1 MPSPLY
7 TTDILKLAVSTA
19 SIGRLLTPDGSAERR
34 SQLCGSRIIVDVML
48 NDTGQISA
56 LGMEVRACAFGQA
69 SSALLAQ
76 HAVGKSLAEIE
87 AARDELS
94 AYLAGNRETPGQ
106 WPGLGIFD
114 IARIHSARH
123 PSIRLPFEAAADAV
137 RMASSP

>member
-7 TTDILKLAVSTA
+7 TTDMLKLAVSTA
-19 SIGRLLTPDGSAERR
+19 TIERLPTPQGSAERR
-34 SQLCGSRIIVDVML
+34 SQLCGSRVVVDVIL
-48 NDTGQISA
+48 NGTGQISA

-76 HAVGKSLAEIE
+76 HAIGKSLVEIE

-94 AYLAGNRETPGQ
+94 AYLAGCRDTPGQ

-114 IARIHSARH
+114 VARDHSARH
-123 PSIRLPFEAAADAV
+123 PSIRLAFEAAADAV
-137 RMASSP
+137 RRASSP